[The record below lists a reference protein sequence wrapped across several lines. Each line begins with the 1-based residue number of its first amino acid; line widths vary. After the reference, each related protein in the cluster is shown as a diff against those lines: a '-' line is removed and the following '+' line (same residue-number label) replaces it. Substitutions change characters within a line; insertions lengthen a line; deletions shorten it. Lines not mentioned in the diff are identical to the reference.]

1 MKRES
6 DTDNSTGK
14 KVKQENKETD
24 LLPNADFSLFN
35 GKTIVSVK
43 EEEDPDDD
51 MNFIFSFEF
60 QDKTS
65 LKLVVVDNFGVEIRQ
80 DLI

>member
-1 MKRES
+1 
-6 DTDNSTGK
+6 
-14 KVKQENKETD
+14 
-24 LLPNADFSLFN
+24 LFN

-43 EEEDPDDD
+43 EEDPDDD